1 MLIII
6 SLLIGGIAVGYLLRN
21 RGIGTVAGR
30 AVTALVW
37 LLLFLLGAEA
47 GGNEAVTSGLASLG
61 RDALAISLFATGGS
75 VAAAALLWR
84 FASRGGRKGGG
95 GR

>member
-6 SLLIGGIAVGYLLRN
+6 SLLVGGILVGYLLRHC
-21 RGIGTVAGR
+21 GIGSVAGR

-47 GGNEAVTSGLASLG
+47 GGNEAVTSGLATLG
-61 RDALAISLFATGGS
+61 RDALAISLFTTGGS

-84 FASRGGRKGGG
+84 FVSRSGRKGGAS
-95 GR
+95 R

>member
-6 SLLIGGIAVGYLLRN
+6 SLLLGGILVGYLFRN

-47 GGNEAVTSGLASLG
+47 GGNEAVTSGLATLG
-61 RDALAISLFATGGS
+61 LDAFAIALFATGGS

-84 FASRGGRKGGG
+84 LVSRTKRKGGG
-95 GR
+95 SR